1 MAYITD
7 TKPTLGAAIWSALQ
21 TAGSA
26 VLRFFE
32 DITLASSR
40 VEIINAMQDM
50 DDETLRSRFNIS
62 RDQIVSYVFRD
73 KLVP

>member
-7 TKPTLGAAIWSALQ
+7 TKSTVGGTIWSALQ

-32 DITLASSR
+32 DMTLAASR
-40 VEIINAMQDM
+40 VEIINAMLDM
-50 DDETLRSRFNIS
+50 DEETLRSRYNIS